1 MPNFDLTLS
10 DIFQAHKRIQPII
23 THTPVLES
31 GAAGK
36 IAGTQVYLKL
46 ENAQQTTSFKIR
58 GAANKL
64 LSLSDAERSKG
75 VITTSSG
82 NHGKAVA
89 YVASRLG
96 IRAVVGLGLHVPA
109 NKVRSI
115 QGYGAEALVTGE
127 NWEETSE
134 QVEKV
139 RKERGLT
146 YIDPFDDPQIIAGQG
161 TLALEALQRYPQID
175 TIVTPLS
182 GGGLAGGIALAAKSI
197 NPRIRVI
204 GVSQQDGAA
213 MYLSIRAG
221 RVVDVT
227 ETPSLADAL
236 LGGIGQNNRYT
247 FEICRALLD
256 ETVLV
261 SEDEIAQAMAFMLEE
276 HHQVV
281 EGAGAVGV
289 AALLNRRATFGS
301 HTLVVVSGGSV
312 DIALLMKIMQKHLS
326 GEQS

>member
-1 MPNFDLTLS
+1 MSNFDLSLS
-10 DIFQAHKRIQPII
+10 DVFQAQKRIQPIVMQ
-23 THTPVLES
+23 TPVVES
-31 GAAGK
+31 GAAGR
-36 IAGTQVYLKL
+36 IASTQVYLKL
-46 ENAQQTTSFKIR
+46 ENTHQTTSFKIR

-96 IRAVVGLGLHVPA
+96 VRAVVGLGLHVPA

-161 TLALEALQRYPQID
+161 
-175 TIVTPLS
+175 
-182 GGGLAGGIALAAKSI
+182 
-197 NPRIRVI
+197 
-204 GVSQQDGAA
+204 
-213 MYLSIRAG
+213 
-221 RVVDVT
+221 
-227 ETPSLADAL
+227 
-236 LGGIGQNNRYT
+236 
-247 FEICRALLD
+247 C
-256 ETVLV
+256 
-261 SEDEIAQAMAFMLEE
+261 
-276 HHQVV
+276 
-281 EGAGAVGV
+281 
-289 AALLNRRATFGS
+289 
-301 HTLVVVSGGSV
+301 
-312 DIALLMKIMQKHLS
+312 
-326 GEQS
+326 